1 MLVPLHT
8 AHAPYA
14 AGAKELPGWHCLLQ
28 HVSGGQQTKVTK
40 RHESLGPPAPLTAA
54 AKLRPRGLPQLPP
67 GGIFLTCSAS
77 KTFRLRFLQD
87 PLFGVGVKYR
97 RFDTFRYKLRPAL
110 VTLPLARSFLWSV
123 CGETREHVLTS
134 AASASSVAAIETCT

>member
-28 HVSGGQQTKVTK
+28 HVSGDSNKVTK

-54 AKLRPRGLPQLPP
+54 ANSDRE
-67 GGIFLTCSAS
+67 T
-77 KTFRLRFLQD
+77 
-87 PLFGVGVKYR
+87 
-97 RFDTFRYKLRPAL
+97 PA
-110 VTLPLARSFLWSV
+110 
-123 CGETREHVLTS
+123 
-134 AASASSVAAIETCT
+134 AASWRDLLDVFSFKDFQAPVLAGSAVRCRSKVSKI